1 MAAKT
6 GTYTLI
12 SSANLSGTSQ
22 VDFTSIPATY
32 TDLVIIVNGAVA
44 ASLQNM
50 NLQFN
55 SDTSAN
61 YSRTFMS
68 GTGSATD
75 TGRES
80 STYTYITLDRY
91 GYFSTTQ
98 TTFKIDIFDYA
109 NTTTYKTVLSRSNGV
124 DGTGAVI
131 GLWRATPAAINRFAL
146 YLSGS
151 TWTTG
156 STAKLYGIEA
166 AK

>member
-12 SSANLSGTSQ
+12 SSANLSGLSQ

-32 TDLVIIVNGAVA
+32 TDLAIIVNGAVA
-44 ASLQNM
+44 ASLHNM
-50 NLQFN
+50 NIQFN
-55 SDTSAN
+55 VDLGSN
-61 YSRTFMS
+61 YSRVFMS
-68 GTGSATD
+68 GTGSGTD

-80 STYTYITLDRY
+80 NYTYMTLDRY

-109 NTTTYKTVLSRSNGV
+109 NTTTFKTVLSRSSGV
-124 DGTGAVI
+124 DGTGAVA
-131 GLWRATPAAINRFAL
+131 GVWKATPAAINRFAL

-151 TWTTG
+151 TWTSG